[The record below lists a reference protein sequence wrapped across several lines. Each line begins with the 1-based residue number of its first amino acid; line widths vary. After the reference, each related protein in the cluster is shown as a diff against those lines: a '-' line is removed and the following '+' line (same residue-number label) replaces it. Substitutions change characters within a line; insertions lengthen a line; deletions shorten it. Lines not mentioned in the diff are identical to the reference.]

1 MLGKRGGNKKG
12 SMKMVLEV
20 VMGRG
25 GNGDEVGDGGGEG
38 GFDEGGDGGGEGGF
52 DEGGDGGGIGV
63 GKVQEDG
70 LAYPHQVHEALH
82 DDPVATGGLG
92 KHA

>member
-1 MLGKRGGNKKG
+1 MLGKRGGNKKR

-38 GFDEGGDGGGEGGF
+38 GFDEGGEGGF
-52 DEGGDGGGIGV
+52 DEGGDGGGIGG
-63 GKVQEDG
+63 GKGAGGRPG
-70 LAYPHQVHEALH
+70 LSSP
-82 DDPVATGGLG
+82 GS
-92 KHA
+92 